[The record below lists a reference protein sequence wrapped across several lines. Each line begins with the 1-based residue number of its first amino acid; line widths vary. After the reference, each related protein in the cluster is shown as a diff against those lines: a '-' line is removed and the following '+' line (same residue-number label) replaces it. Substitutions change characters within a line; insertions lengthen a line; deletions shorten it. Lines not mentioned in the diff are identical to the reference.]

1 MVRGFLQEADATFVE
16 IGAHRIGAAI
26 AATGAAS
33 APHRVSRLALL
44 HPLGGDVT
52 LAGTFA
58 VLRAFLPLV
67 RVVPRSLLR
76 TDSVGTH
83 RVVQRSHSS
92 PGVRRA
98 VSGVWQTPVRWRQF
112 LPQLAALNST
122 DMVECTRRL
131 STLSLPVAIVA
142 SDCDSAI
149 PRVALDL
156 VREALPNVTLDIVR
170 GVRHFS
176 PEESPDRIADVVA
189 RLIRS

>member
-1 MVRGFLQEADATFVE
+1 M
-16 IGAHRIGAAI
+16 
-26 AATGAAS
+26 
-33 APHRVSRLALL
+33 
-44 HPLGGDVT
+44 
-52 LAGTFA
+52 
-58 VLRAFLPLV
+58 
-67 RVVPRSLLR
+67 
-76 TDSVGTH
+76 
-83 RVVQRSHSS
+83 
-92 PGVRRA
+92 
-98 VSGVWQTPVRWRQF
+98 WQTPVRWRQF